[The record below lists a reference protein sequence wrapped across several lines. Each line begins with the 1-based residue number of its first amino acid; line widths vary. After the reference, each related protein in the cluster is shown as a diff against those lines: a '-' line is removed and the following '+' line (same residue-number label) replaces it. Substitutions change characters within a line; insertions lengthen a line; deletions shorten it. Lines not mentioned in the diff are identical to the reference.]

1 MAACRFYEV
10 RENPLTTLDMLTE
23 IFRDVFD
30 SMSLEIS
37 TDTGIDDIE
46 DWDSVAQVNLVL
58 SIESAFGVRFSLDQ
72 ATGTNSVGG
81 FIAAIE
87 ELT

>member
-58 SIESAFGVRFSLDQ
+58 AIESTFGIRFSLDQ
-72 ATGTNSVGG
+72 ATGINSVGG
-81 FIAAIE
+81 FISAIE
-87 ELT
+87 ELK